1 MSVIFVLAM
10 FGWFGF
16 SIMWLVSLFKRN
28 GTAKRNFSLG
38 VVCFL
43 VFIITGNF
51 VDSDEEVASDKPA
64 VVETLASEDKTKA
77 PTEEVS
83 KDLEKEQAEKVV
95 AENKV
100 KVEQEALAKKENEE
114 KAEKE
119 RIAREKAA
127 KEKAT
132 KEKAEAEELARAEA
146 EAEAKKPIS
155 TDFVSFDQP
164 YEDMTDIQKKAFWK
178 DVKGKRVQWTG
189 TVTEV
194 TKDSI
199 QLKIK
204 NTTFVSD
211 VIAFIAKEERDNL
224 ININLDETIT
234 INGELSSKKGIVL
247 PWSLSDTII
256 IE

>member
-10 FGWFGF
+10 FGWLGF

-28 GTAKRNFSLG
+28 GTAKRNFSIG

-51 VDSDEEVASDKPA
+51 VDSDEEVASDKPT
-64 VVETLASEDKTKA
+64 VVETVASDDKTKA

-83 KDLEKEQAEKVV
+83 KDHGKEQAEKVE

-127 KEKAT
+127 KEKAA
-132 KEKAEAEELARAEA
+132 KEKAESEELARA

-204 NTTFVSD
+204 NTTFISD
-211 VIAFIAKEERDNL
+211 VVAFIAKEERDNL